1 MQKSN
6 REPIL
11 QNEDDIE
18 TVMKFSEGNSDA
30 LKILM
35 DIMMN
40 GPNGFLNLLELDDMN
55 IRGAQLCT
63 AFFVYN
69 GGHMEL
75 FKKCII
81 EKDPKMIDCINIVT
95 AKTNSEEIPHKAVL
109 HGASAEK
116 GYPVLDENEIKTLSS
131 KKEPINPLL
140 REFGE
145 N

>member
-35 DIMMN
+35 DIMS
-40 GPNGFLNLLELDDMN
+40 GPNGYLNLLDLDDMN
-55 IRGAQLCT
+55 IRGSQLCT
-63 AFFVYN
+63 AFSVYN
-69 GGHMEL
+69 GEDMEL

-81 EKDPKMIDCINIVT
+81 ERDQKMIDCINIVT
-95 AKTNSEEIPHKAVL
+95 AKTNSKDIPHKAVL

-116 GYPVLDENEIKTLSS
+116 GYPVLTENEIETLSS
-131 KKEPINPLL
+131 KKVTTNPLL
-140 REFGE
+140 KEFGE
-145 N
+145 